1 MSDGE
6 KIINIYI
13 YIYMAF
19 DVTLTWLT
27 VMKKKKKNF
36 TIMSKLNK
44 SYDIEGLFGICLFC

>member
-1 MSDGE
+1 
-6 KIINIYI
+6 
-13 YIYMAF
+13 MAF